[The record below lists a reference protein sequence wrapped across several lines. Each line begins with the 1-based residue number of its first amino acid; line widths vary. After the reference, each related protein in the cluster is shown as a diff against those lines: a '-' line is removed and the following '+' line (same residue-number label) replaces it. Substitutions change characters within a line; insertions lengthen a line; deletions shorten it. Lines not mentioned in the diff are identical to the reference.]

1 MAECK
6 PEFEDFH
13 LPAQFEVGA
22 GEIAQRDAGE
32 IRFGRQDLLLH
43 GFVFVA
49 EHVNLVPAL
58 SRKAFLQ
65 NDNECLRFYTC
76 RISFP

>member
-1 MAECK
+1 
-6 PEFEDFH
+6 
-13 LPAQFEVGA
+13 
-22 GEIAQRDAGE
+22 
-32 IRFGRQDLLLH
+32 
-43 GFVFVA
+43 VFVA